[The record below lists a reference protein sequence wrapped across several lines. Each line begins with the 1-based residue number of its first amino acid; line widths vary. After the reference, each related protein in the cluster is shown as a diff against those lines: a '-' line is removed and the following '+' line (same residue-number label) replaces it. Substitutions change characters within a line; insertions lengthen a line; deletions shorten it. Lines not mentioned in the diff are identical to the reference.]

1 MIRSDPLLKY
11 FRWRVAGDDYVS
23 RLVDWGRS
31 AIYFETSEE
40 GFVSRQI
47 QLFESGIVLT
57 YDEDHSHDEHGWLYL
72 NPVYSDPPRTVAVTS
87 KAFNEAWMRHTVAKN
102 REYKNN
108 A

>member
-1 MIRSDPLLKY
+1 
-11 FRWRVAGDDYVS
+11 V
-23 RLVDWGRS
+23 
-31 AIYFETSEE
+31 
-40 GFVSRQI
+40 
-47 QLFESGIVLT
+47 T